1 MLHSLENNVN
11 TRKILESTMPR
22 KKNSKITK
30 YMLKSNPL
38 VQLFKKKEQ

>member
-11 TRKILESTMPR
+11 TRKIFESTMQK

-30 YMLKSNPL
+30 YILKSNPL
-38 VQLFKKKEQ
+38 IQLLKKKEQ